1 MFPHWWLFTT
11 CTRPELYESEVLPF
25 RHSLMG
31 PLVTAIWPKRRE
43 EQAVLYSTLQH
54 IVHVSKLPYLLL
66 RGLEYTTAATANC
79 SETISSSWTVLGPA
93 LWLLSWPLPGAYI
106 DPAKPAREHATRSRH
121 LLLLVT
127 YQTCR
132 DFYVVFGHTVS
143 YMTAHSS
150 MVRCTNRDSSSSHA
164 RRQEKR
170 PGYWRE
176 RREISHTL

>member
-93 LWLLSWPLPGAYI
+93 LWLLTTHYMYTFMSILWCRRGYTFWPIRLLKKKAPFPKSAITVWIESAIICALQSAIRFWQIWSILPG
-106 DPAKPAREHATRSRH
+106 
-121 LLLLVT
+121 
-127 YQTCR
+127 
-132 DFYVVFGHTVS
+132 
-143 YMTAHSS
+143 
-150 MVRCTNRDSSSSHA
+150 
-164 RRQEKR
+164 
-170 PGYWRE
+170 
-176 RREISHTL
+176 